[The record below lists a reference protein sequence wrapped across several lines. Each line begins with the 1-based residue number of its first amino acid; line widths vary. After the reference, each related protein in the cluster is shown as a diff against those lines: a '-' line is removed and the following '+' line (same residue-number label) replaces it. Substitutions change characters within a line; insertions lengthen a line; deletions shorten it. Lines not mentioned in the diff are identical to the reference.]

1 MTEINAYMNGY
12 KPSVGEVKFLEA
24 SVQAHK
30 DALKESKFETE
41 TAKEFL
47 YQHIQTNKELEKKV
61 ERLEKFYNYF
71 SELYGQNLQIANWH
85 QNDELEPFDSFFDSA
100 EEEMGEDPSETHAAA
115 NPEMY
120 FE

>member
-1 MTEINAYMNGY
+1 MEINAYMNGY
-12 KPSVGEVKFLEA
+12 KPSVGDIKFLEA

-30 DALKESKFETE
+30 EALADAKFETE

-61 ERLEKFYNYF
+61 ERLEKFYKYF

-85 QNDELEPFDSFFDSA
+85 QNDALEPFDYFFDSA
-100 EEEMGEDPSETHAAA
+100 EQEMGDEET
-115 NPEMY
+115 EGK
-120 FE
+120 E